1 MEALVTDASAADRA
15 GETAEAVRLCSRA
28 LGLFRGELLAGLPGP
43 FADLERLR
51 LTERRIAVVQ
61 RKSEWQLRLGR
72 HCEAIA
78 ELSAFSAAHPL
89 NESVAAM
96 LMRALYRGGRQA
108 DALSVFDRARHA
120 AGRRPGGSS
129 RPDAAA
135 DVPDDSARG
144 RGRAGPQAGLGGF
157 AP

>member
-43 FADLERLR
+43 FAELERLR

-96 LMRALYRGGRQA
+96 LMRALYRGGRSRPTRCPCSIVPAMRLA
-108 DALSVFDRARHA
+108 DDLGV
-120 AGRRPGGSS
+120 RPG
-129 RPDAAA
+129 RMLRRTCQMIL
-135 DVPDDSARG
+135 RG
-144 RGRAGPQAGLGGF
+144 DEAGLVPG
-157 AP
+157 